1 MKPNAS
7 GNPYEPIAGLGY
19 FSASDTRTVDP
30 EVYSPPGPVRR
41 RWIFEE
47 QIAANLRGTVWLFM
61 LFILLLGAVGWA
73 VGVLTLPGYEWY
85 IALLVLVIGLVWS
98 LYAYLKSD
106 DMVLSFSAAR
116 PVSKEEQPVL
126 YNTLEGLC
134 LAAGVRSMPK
144 LYLIKDSAP
153 NAFATGRD
161 PDKAAITVTSGLLDK
176 LNRYQLEGVLAHEL
190 SHVVNRDVL
199 VATFAAVLVGV
210 IVLVCDYMRD
220 WMWYGSRPGY
230 GRSSYR
236 SRDSDDRRDSG
247 GSVIAIVLALLI
259 LILAP
264 LIAQL
269 LRLAVSRNR
278 EYLADANAIKLTR
291 YPEGLASALQ
301 VIAADTEPLEVANKA
316 TAHLYIY
323 NPLRDHQGW
332 TNALFSTHP
341 PVEERIARLRQM

>member
-1 MKPNAS
+1 MNPGAS
-7 GNPYEPIAGLGY
+7 GNPYEPLEGLGY

-30 EVYSPPGPVRR
+30 DVYSPPGPVRR
-41 RWIFEE
+41 RWMFEE
-47 QIAANLRGTVWLFM
+47 QIAANLRGTAFLFVLFM
-61 LFILLLGAVGWA
+61 LLLAAVGWA
-73 VGVLTLPGYEWY
+73 VGILTLPGYEWY
-85 IALLVLVIGLVWS
+85 VMALVLLVGAGWS

-106 DMVLSFSAAR
+106 DMVLGFAAAK
-116 PVSKEEQPVL
+116 PVSKADQPML
-126 YNTLEGLC
+126 FNTLEGLC

-144 LYLIKDSAP
+144 LYLINDSAP

-161 PDKAAITVTSGLLDK
+161 PDKAAITVTTGLLDK

-199 VATFAAVLVGV
+199 VSTFAAVLVGC
-210 IVLVCDYMRD
+210 IVLLCDYMRE
-220 WMWYGSRPGY
+220 WMWWGSRPG
-230 GRSSYR
+230 SYRVSRR
-236 SRDSDDRRDSG
+236 SRDSG
-247 GSVIAIVLALLI
+247 GGVVALVLALVIIVLA
-259 LILAP
+259 P
-264 LIAQL
+264 LVAQL

-291 YPEGLASALQ
+291 YPQGLAGALE